1 MMNQRDFIS
10 CFTNKP
16 GRKKVLRSSAIDL
29 ENPESFSED
38 KIQNLT
44 DKVKDLK
51 PSVLES
57 PFPGYRRYKYK
68 PKRGIKLS

>member
-1 MMNQRDFIS
+1 MDQRDFMS
-10 CFTNKP
+10 CFIKKS
-16 GRKKVLRSSAIDL
+16 GKKKVLRSSAVDL
-29 ENPESFSED
+29 DNPESFLEG

-57 PFPGYRRYKYK
+57 PFPGYKRYKYK
-68 PKRGIKLS
+68 PKRRIKLS

>member
-1 MMNQRDFIS
+1 MMDQRNFIS
-10 CFTNKP
+10 CFTNKS
-16 GRKKVLRSSAIDL
+16 GREKVLRNPAVDS
-29 ENPESFSED
+29 ENPESFLED

-57 PFPGYRRYKYK
+57 PFPGYKRYKYN
-68 PKRGIKLS
+68 PKRRIKLS